1 MVTKGASF
9 IWERRWKNNFYSA
22 TERQRER
29 EPCYTLRSFLNGWR
43 LRKGKKK
50 RRREGRA
57 GGVKM
62 RSKWA
67 KKIGIKAVEGS
78 DVLRIGYPTVL
89 LRSSFQRRGK
99 EHGLPRR
106 IYPLPSSLSLS
117 FLISLCVLTLSIPPL
132 RVLNYTFGARSRA
145 SLKHPA
151 SSSSSLRLFS
161 LFSFSLSLLFNFDR
175 RSFLN
180 EFAVRV

>member
-1 MVTKGASF
+1 M
-9 IWERRWKNNFYSA
+9 
-22 TERQRER
+22 
-29 EPCYTLRSFLNGWR
+29 
-43 LRKGKKK
+43 
-50 RRREGRA
+50 
-57 GGVKM
+57 
-62 RSKWA
+62 
-67 KKIGIKAVEGS
+67 EGS

-161 LFSFSLSLLFNFDR
+161 LFSFSLSLSSSTSTAAPSLTSSRYAYRIRSNFFSYYYYYFIFFISLKFKLFFTLYFDTDENKMKEIVHKI
-175 RSFLN
+175 SSVFLTH
-180 EFAVRV
+180 